1 MFYDEGSDWEII
13 VAAVLTVGAIFFQIW
28 SKYDEWKNP
37 ENYDFDWKA
46 EQEEEKIF

>member
-13 VAAVLTVGAIFFQIW
+13 VAAVLTACAIFFQIW
-28 SKYDEWKNP
+28 TKYDKRKKP

-46 EQEEEKIF
+46 TLEEE